1 MTYKTEVP
9 EWKAKLRRTG
19 RISYLSAFVVGLSW
33 SVAHYGIH
41 AAAFGRGLA
50 TGLMLAL
57 FVMVVFG
64 AITFF
69 RGRAA
74 K

>member
-1 MTYKTEVP
+1 MSYKTEIP

-19 RISYLSAFVVGLSW
+19 RISYLSAFVVGLLW

-41 AAAFGRGLA
+41 PAAFGRGVA
-50 TGLMLAL
+50 NGLMSAL

-64 AITFF
+64 AITFV